1 MRQYRITASTFV
13 PPEPTI
19 PDAYIDPAM
28 LDPNY
33 TEPKEKP
40 DTAGFPEINEL
51 RCQALAT
58 FRSTPK

>member
-1 MRQYRITASTFV
+1 MKQYRITAAAFA

-28 LDPNY
+28 LNPNY
-33 TEPKEKP
+33 TPKEKP
-40 DTAGFPEINEL
+40 DNAGFPEIDEL
-51 RCQALAT
+51 RRQALAT

>member
-1 MRQYRITASTFV
+1 MFA

-40 DTAGFPEINEL
+40 DNAGFPEIDEL
-51 RCQALAT
+51 RRQALAT